1 MTGIIDNWIGILGAL
16 IALLFA
22 IGIYFIV
29 TEFIVTPSRK
39 ASKAILSINKRK
51 QTIGDQLV
59 YPIANRIVKY
69 IRLSPERYSLYQ
81 KKIYAAELEY
91 TPEFY
96 VAKALALS
104 IIIICFGILLS
115 VITPIFFFGCIVLS
129 IFSYFMVLQEA
140 DKIIK
145 EKSEKIQGELV
156 LFASTIQTQLAT
168 SRDIIKIFES
178 YRKICGET
186 MQHELDVTLADM
198 KTGSYESALRRF
210 ESRLQSQSLSEIIRG
225 LLGVL
230 RGDDQRAYFDMLVH
244 DLVIKERERLK
255 RNAAERPSKIK
266 IFTIL
271 TLGAIVVILVY
282 VLGYKIVESLYA
294 MF

>member
-1 MTGIIDNWIGILGAL
+1 MTEVIQNGTKILGAL
-16 IALLFA
+16 IAVFLTL
-22 IGIYFIV
+22 GIYFII
-29 TEFIVTPSRK
+29 TEFVVTPSK
-39 ASKAILSINKRK
+39 SASKAILSINKKK
-51 QTIGDQLV
+51 QTIGDQIV
-59 YPIANRIVKY
+59 YPIANKIVKL
-69 IRLSPERYSLYQ
+69 IHLSPERYSLYQ

-104 IIIICFGILLS
+104 IIIFAFGIVLS
-115 VITPIFFFGCIVLS
+115 IITPIFFFGCIVLAVV
-129 IFSYFMVLQEA
+129 SYFMVLQEA
-140 DKIIK
+140 DKIIR

-178 YRKICGET
+178 YRKICGTT

-255 RNAAERPSKIK
+255 RNAAERPNKIK
-266 IFTIL
+266 LFTIL
-271 TLGAIVVILVY
+271 TLGAIAVIIVY
-282 VLGYKIVESLYA
+282 VLGYRIITSLYT